1 MKNSVNLNSSEWCD
15 MIFEG
20 KNKSYGAFELRQ
32 SSWKRYIIAF
42 GIMLLLVSLVAA
54 LPAIIST
61 VKAAT
66 GTRAE
71 NVKDI
76 YTVITVDQPLNKVE
90 EVVKPTVPEP
100 PKYMAMTKFVPP
112 TITKDTE
119 VPDDNP
125 DMAIMDDV
133 AKGNDAIG
141 AFTVENGSK
150 DADAI
155 RKEIERDLGRGNGTK
170 EAEDAP
176 KTFVRAEVMPQFPG
190 GDSEM
195 YKFIADNL
203 KYPVVDQEMGVQ
215 GRVTV
220 RFVVSKT
227 GEITSIELIKG
238 ISPTC
243 DKEALRVI
251 KSMPKWVPGKQSG
264 NPVQVYFT
272 MPIVFRLKS

>member
-32 SSWKRYIIAF
+32 SSWKRYISAF
-42 GIMLLLVSLVAA
+42 GIMLLLVAFVAA
-54 LPAIIST
+54 LPAIISS

-71 NVKDI
+71 NIKDV

-90 EVVKPTVPEP
+90 DVVKPTVPEP

-112 TITKDTE
+112 TITKDTD
-119 VPDDNP
+119 VPDNTE
-125 DMAIMDDV
+125 MVIMDDV
-133 AKGNDAIG
+133 VKGNDEIG

-155 RKEIERDLGRGNGTK
+155 RKEIENNLGNGNGTK
-170 EAEDAP
+170 EPEDAP

-190 GDSEM
+190 GNSEM

-203 KYPVVDQEMGVQ
+203 KYPVVDQEMGIQ

-227 GEITSIELIKG
+227 GEITNLELIKG

-272 MPIVFRLKS
+272 MPIVFKLKS

>member
-15 MIFEG
+15 IVFEG

-32 SSWKRYIIAF
+32 SSWKRYILAF
-42 GIMLLLVSLVAA
+42 GIMLLLVLFIAA

-61 VKAAT
+61 VKAST

-71 NVKDI
+71 NIKETHILLDLN
-76 YTVITVDQPLNKVE
+76 TPLNKVE

-100 PKYMAMTKFVPP
+100 PKYISMTKWVPP
-112 TITKDTE
+112 TIAPDSEVKNETEMITKE
-119 VPDDNP
+119 E
-125 DMAIMDDV
+125 A
-133 AKGNDAIG
+133 AKGDDAIG
-141 AFTVENGSK
+141 AFTVKNGSN

-155 RKEIERDLGRGNGTK
+155 RKVIEGDLGNGKGTK
-170 EAEDAP
+170 DPEDAP
-176 KTFVRAEVMPQFPG
+176 KIFIKTEIMPQFPG
-190 GDSEM
+190 GESEM
-195 YKFIADNL
+195 YKFIANNL

-220 RFVVSKT
+220 RFVVGKT
-227 GEITSIELIKG
+227 GEITNIELIKG